1 MAQKVEVL
9 LVDDLDG
16 GKADETVHFS
26 LDGTDYE
33 IDLSVANGDELRAV
47 LEPYAEKARKAVR
60 GGARRGR
67 PARTV
72 TDRERT
78 AEIRA
83 WARQNGSHVNDRGR
97 IPREIIE
104 QYEAANPGR

>member
-16 GKADETVHFS
+16 GTADETVHFS

-33 IDLSVANGDELRAV
+33 IDLSVANGDKLRAV
-47 LEPYAEKARKAVR
+47 LEPFAEKGRKAPR
-60 GGARRGR
+60 GGTKQGR
-67 PARTV
+67 PARSATN
-72 TDRERT
+72 RERT

-83 WARQNGSHVNDRGR
+83 WAKQNGFQVNDRGR
-97 IPREIIE
+97 IPHEIIE
-104 QYEAANPGR
+104 RYQAAEAGR